1 LSGLKSLS
9 NKLSILLSLN
19 DDTKFNLELTN
30 RNQDKSCKELI
41 QDLKHKFNEIQNSQN
56 DLTNHVDLNK
66 KRNNLL
72 EREVDEYKEKYT
84 IVNGL
89 NEELKSE
96 IEFFEEQLQ
105 RIQFEEADN
114 FKTINTLTIQVDNL
128 TAHNQELSRMFDPE
142 KMRLLEEKIGE
153 MNTEHKSFEELFDK
167 LIEGLG
173 NSEIGALVREA
184 QNVKIDLNRVKSE
197 VSKFKRELFEDDVL
211 DVDNVTYKK
220 R

>member
-1 LSGLKSLS
+1 MSGLKSLS

-114 FKTINTLTIQVDNL
+114 FKTINTLTNQVDNL
-128 TAHNQELSRMFDPE
+128 TAHNQELSRM
-142 KMRLLEEKIGE
+142 
-153 MNTEHKSFEELFDK
+153 
-167 LIEGLG
+167 
-173 NSEIGALVREA
+173 
-184 QNVKIDLNRVKSE
+184 
-197 VSKFKRELFEDDVL
+197 
-211 DVDNVTYKK
+211 
-220 R
+220 

>member
-1 LSGLKSLS
+1 MSGLKSLS

-128 TAHNQELSRMFDPE
+128 TAHNQELSRM
-142 KMRLLEEKIGE
+142 
-153 MNTEHKSFEELFDK
+153 
-167 LIEGLG
+167 
-173 NSEIGALVREA
+173 
-184 QNVKIDLNRVKSE
+184 
-197 VSKFKRELFEDDVL
+197 
-211 DVDNVTYKK
+211 
-220 R
+220 

>member
-1 LSGLKSLS
+1 M
-9 NKLSILLSLN
+9 LSLN

-114 FKTINTLTIQVDNL
+114 FKTINTLTNQVDNL
-128 TAHNQELSRMFDPE
+128 TAHNQELSRM
-142 KMRLLEEKIGE
+142 
-153 MNTEHKSFEELFDK
+153 
-167 LIEGLG
+167 
-173 NSEIGALVREA
+173 
-184 QNVKIDLNRVKSE
+184 
-197 VSKFKRELFEDDVL
+197 
-211 DVDNVTYKK
+211 
-220 R
+220 

>member
-1 LSGLKSLS
+1 
-9 NKLSILLSLN
+9 LLSLN

>member
-1 LSGLKSLS
+1 
-9 NKLSILLSLN
+9 LLSLN
-19 DDTKFNLELTN
+19 DDTKFNIELTN